1 MDQYPG
7 KSGDEHE
14 CRNGNQLA
22 IDMNNNPLNKGIISE
37 NFIGV
42 GTVSPEMVR
51 ARAAE
56 LAVING
62 RSAQGM
68 SSADWD
74 EAKRELTGGQEMDP
88 RQTSQESLPEE
99 ERWDPVPGSTGFQVP
114 VSLPEDDDDEGRSEG
129 AQLVEQGVAEAEH
142 DQMLQSARKTTKEDL
157 R

>member
-1 MDQYPG
+1 M
-7 KSGDEHE
+7 KS
-14 CRNGNQLA
+14 NS
-22 IDMNNNPLNKGIISE
+22 LNKGIISE

-51 ARAAE
+51 TRAVE

-88 RQTSQESLPEE
+88 RQTSLESLPEA
-99 ERWDPVPGSTGFQVP
+99 ERWDPVSGSTGFQVP
-114 VSLPEDDDDEGRSEG
+114 DSPPEDEDGEGRGED

-142 DQMLQSARKTTKEDL
+142 DQMLQAARQAAKED
-157 R
+157 RRQGRDDRNPE